1 MKGGVAGQYES
12 HQSFTMPGLYRVVK
26 GISVF
31 DPKFNIV
38 SPGADQDLYFPRCGG
53 FADVDQGHT
62 TSWPITAPIAP
73 CGLLTL
79 CCDRRACVA
88 NTSVE
93 KSSTILVRLIGGV
106 TSCAVTS
113 KTSG

>member
-1 MKGGVAGQYES
+1 LSQPAGVCFAEEIAGVKGGVAGQYES

-53 FADVDQGHT
+53 FADVDQGHS
-62 TSWPITAPIAP
+62 TSWPITALIAP
-73 CGLLTL
+73 L
-79 CCDRRACVA
+79 RI
-88 NTSVE
+88 SH
-93 KSSTILVRLIGGV
+93 LVL
-106 TSCAVTS
+106 
-113 KTSG
+113 